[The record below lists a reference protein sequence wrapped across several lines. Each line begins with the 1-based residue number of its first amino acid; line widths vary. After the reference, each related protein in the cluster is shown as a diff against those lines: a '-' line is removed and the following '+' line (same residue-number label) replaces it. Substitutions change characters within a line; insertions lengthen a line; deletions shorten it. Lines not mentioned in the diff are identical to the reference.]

1 MSTKHKKNK
10 HTCSVFLMLLCCYVF
25 LARNHRIVEWC
36 SAFLFVTYLL
46 FSGLIE
52 PPSGV
57 TVKAVHGSDFL
68 IILWNYQADVSLYRI
83 VFNNPPDEAG
93 PISAYCLPDNTTCS
107 YCVSNMNR
115 PDVSCSTLDSHYTG
129 AMGKNLDFEQ
139 LVSVRVEACEDFFP
153 EACVQ
158 KSNWKNYTI
167 PPGGK
172 LFQFNAR

>member
-1 MSTKHKKNK
+1 
-10 HTCSVFLMLLCCYVF
+10 MLLCCYVF